1 MFYYSIAAL
10 ALASCVGAQSS
21 TTCKPVFDSPD
32 WPAATLWSRLND
44 LVFGR
49 LIAPELPRAV
59 CHADQPQYNNESC
72 ALLATQ
78 WYNTSFH
85 AENPVSV
92 DYNDVTCLPDNEHP
106 YSPAGY
112 PRYVVQA
119 INAHDVQQAVSFA
132 AKTDVRLVVNGT
144 GHDFLGRSV
153 YIPFSST
160 APLVLCLTSS

>member
-1 MFYYSIAAL
+1 M
-10 ALASCVGAQSS
+10 GAQAS

-32 WPAATLWSRLND
+32 WPSTTLWNRLND
-44 LVFGR
+44 TVSGR
-49 LIAPELPRAV
+49 LIAPELPGAV
-59 CHADQPQYNNESC
+59 CHADQPQYNSESC

-92 DYNDVTCLPDNEHP
+92 DYNDVTCLPDKEHP
-106 YSPAGY
+106 CSPEGY

-119 INAHDVQQAVSFA
+119 INADDVQQAVSFA
-132 AKTDVRLVVNGT
+132 AETGVRLVVKGT

-153 YIPFSST
+153 CL
-160 APLVLCLTSS
+160 PLRRPRVLC